1 MRARLG
7 LHRRAGGARGFS
19 LVELV
24 VAILVLSIGTVG
36 ALRAFQQAGRDTAGL
51 TARQLALQVAQSR
64 ADEIRLL
71 GIAEAGALPEEVEM
85 GRLRFRVTLTRT
97 PTRGGLVEALIAV
110 AQPDGPGA
118 RLVAYFAAPGP

>member
-64 ADEIRLL
+64 ADEIRDQLAGL
-71 GIAEAGALPEEVEM
+71 GWEVRDGA
-85 GRLRFRVTLTRT
+85 
-97 PTRGGLVEALIAV
+97 
-110 AQPDGPGA
+110 DGA
-118 RLVAYFAAPGP
+118 RLVPRS

>member
-7 LHRRAGGARGFS
+7 PRRPGGGAGGFS

-36 ALRAFQQAGRDTAGL
+36 ALRAFQQAGRDTTGL

-85 GRLRFRVTLTRT
+85 GRLRFRVTLTRA
-97 PTRGGLVEALIAV
+97 PTRGGLVEAVIAV
-110 AQPDGPGA
+110 TQPDGPGV
-118 RLVAYFAAPGP
+118 RLVAYFAAPAP